1 VCAYIY
7 IDTYVHIHIHT
18 YIRTYTHTYII
29 HTYIHAYI
37 HTYIHTYKHTHTHT
51 HTHTPELAI
60 LVLISFFSRFACKG
74 RAHAQ
79 GSPRRL
85 PPLVSGDVS
94 LPQVSH
100 GTHKISTTS
109 TDPMT
114 LDPADDSNDPE
125 SVPFLLGSWSV
136 YLYGSIVE
144 RERERES
151 ERVLLGTFHNG
162 GSRA

>member
-1 VCAYIY
+1 
-7 IDTYVHIHIHT
+7 VHIHIHT